1 MYKISTFTSVQ
12 KEKTMN
18 FKPGQLVRRTKL
30 STASFVTPIVPLG
43 GVVRVTENFPSRN
56 VMTVVLLAD
65 YGNGWEQGDEITVNR
80 DHYIPVVKL
89 SKRKPINEN

>member
-1 MYKISTFTSVQ
+1 MF
-12 KEKTMN
+12 KT
-18 FKPGQLVRRTKL
+18 GQLIRRVKIHEDI
-30 STASFVTPIVPLG
+30 TPIVPLG
-43 GVVRVTENFPSRN
+43 GIVRVTENFQSRK

-65 YGNGWEQGDEITVNR
+65 YGNVWRQGDEIPVYR

>member
-1 MYKISTFTSVQ
+1 MF
-12 KEKTMN
+12 KT
-18 FKPGQLVRRTKL
+18 GQLIRRVKIHEDIP
-30 STASFVTPIVPLG
+30 PIVPLG
-43 GVVRVTENFPSRN
+43 GIVRVTENFQSRK

-65 YGNGWEQGDEITVNR
+65 YGNGYGQGDEITVDR

>member
-1 MYKISTFTSVQ
+1 M
-12 KEKTMN
+12 
-18 FKPGQLVRRTKL
+18 FKPGQLIRRVK
-30 STASFVTPIVPLG
+30 VHDDIPPIVPLG
-43 GVVRVTENFPSRN
+43 GVGRVTENFPSRK

-65 YGNGWEQGDEITVNR
+65 YGNGWGQGDEITVDR

>member
-1 MYKISTFTSVQ
+1 MF
-12 KEKTMN
+12 KT
-18 FKPGQLVRRTKL
+18 GQLIRRVKIHEDIP
-30 STASFVTPIVPLG
+30 PIVPLG
-43 GVVRVTENFPSRN
+43 GIVRVTENFQSRK

-65 YGNGWEQGDEITVNR
+65 YGNGWGQGDEITVDR

>member
-1 MYKISTFTSVQ
+1 
-12 KEKTMN
+12 MN
-18 FKPGQLVRRTKL
+18 FKPGQLVRRIKL
-30 STASFVTPIVPLG
+30 SKHSFVTPIVPLG
-43 GVVRVTENFPSRN
+43 GIVRVTENFQSKK

-65 YGNGWEQGDEITVNR
+65 YGNGWGQGDEITVDR